1 MANIDYKSIKEKVD
15 EILIE
20 YDMYKKAPIDVLKIC
35 AHNSIK
41 VQVVKFK
48 DKNVCAAIHKLND
61 EETDSY
67 EIFVS
72 YLQSPL
78 EQRVSIAHELGHYYL
93 HKDILNKEM
102 LVDMY
107 RKFSSREE
115 QEEQEAEYFARCLLL
130 EEYSLRT
137 LLAKV
142 DDINDIANMFKVPI
156 DFLKERIKEV
166 SLSDE

>member
-1 MANIDYKSIKEKVD
+1 MTNIDYKTIKEKVD

-35 AHNSIK
+35 AQNSIE

-48 DKNVCAAIHKLND
+48 DKNVCAAIHKSND
-61 EETDSY
+61 KIDCY
-67 EIFVS
+67 EIFVN

-107 RKFSSREE
+107 KKFSSREE
-115 QEEQEAEYFARCLLL
+115 KEEKEAEYFARCLLL

-142 DDINDIANMFKVPI
+142 DDINDIANIFKVPI
-156 DFLKERIKEV
+156 NFLEERIKEI